1 MKKNSNFEKDQ
12 LNTVGSSFVEFL
24 VMTVKYRKFLFW
36 LVFIS
41 TIGATTYAL
50 LAPKWYKSVASVLP
64 AERTDFLSSLSG
76 LNNLVKN
83 FSATGG
89 GLSALTSLDESD
101 KYVAIVKSATV
112 RDDVIRKFDLRNV
125 YDLEDDYYEKVIKE
139 YESNVEIEIADEGNL
154 TVTVYDKD
162 PQRAADMANFMMERL
177 NDINTELSITT
188 AKANREFIEKRY
200 LQNNHEIDSLE
211 NAMQNFQTKYGIVS
225 MTDQV
230 EASIKAM
237 TTIYASLAE
246 KEIEFNV
253 LERTYS
259 SSHPLVQSA
268 KIEIEELNKKINQ
281 INAGVDSSQ
290 QELNLIIPF
299 KKAPKLG
306 NEYIKIYR
314 NLEVQYKILEFVTP
328 LYEQAKV
335 EEVRNTPSVLLLDK
349 AYPADRKA
357 KPKILLYFL
366 LSFVISTSVA
376 FIILIVI
383 ESFHRIRNADSSRVD
398 QMINIVKSDL
408 RRINIFRRK

>member
-1 MKKNSNFEKDQ
+1 MEKDMKKNSNFEKDQ

-24 VMTVKYRKFLFW
+24 VMTVKYRKFLFC

-64 AERTDFLSSLSG
+64 AERTDFLSSLRG

-200 LQNNHEIDSLE
+200 LQNNHEID
-211 NAMQNFQTKYGIVS
+211 
-225 MTDQV
+225 
-230 EASIKAM
+230 
-237 TTIYASLAE
+237 
-246 KEIEFNV
+246 
-253 LERTYS
+253 
-259 SSHPLVQSA
+259 
-268 KIEIEELNKKINQ
+268 
-281 INAGVDSSQ
+281 
-290 QELNLIIPF
+290 
-299 KKAPKLG
+299 
-306 NEYIKIYR
+306 
-314 NLEVQYKILEFVTP
+314 
-328 LYEQAKV
+328 
-335 EEVRNTPSVLLLDK
+335 
-349 AYPADRKA
+349 
-357 KPKILLYFL
+357 
-366 LSFVISTSVA
+366 
-376 FIILIVI
+376 
-383 ESFHRIRNADSSRVD
+383 
-398 QMINIVKSDL
+398 
-408 RRINIFRRK
+408 